1 MSSRRW
7 SELGEVG
14 FLSGMR
20 FLLWVYRIGGFVLFR
35 VILQPVLLYYFLTN
49 GSARSASIQYLQKVR
64 AHFGA
69 GNAPAPNLWSAYRH
83 FNAFA
88 NSSLD
93 RLAVWANSRIL
104 DKISFPNR
112 PLLLQQLASGR
123 GAVLLGAHIG
133 NMEICR
139 GLSTRN
145 AKLKLNILVHTH
157 NADMFNRLLQEVVG
171 ENAITLIEVSE
182 LSPATAIHLQDCVE
196 RGEFVAI
203 LADRVPVQGNQRIT
217 EASFL
222 GESAPFPDGPF
233 ILASLL
239 KCPVYTL
246 FCTRNGKGYDIHC
259 EEFAEE
265 IVLPRGGR
273 KEALAHYIDRYARAL
288 EDRVR
293 DNPLQWFNFY
303 PFWDQT

>member
-1 MSSRRW
+1 MSGNRW

-20 FLLWVYRIGGFVLFR
+20 FLLWVYRLGGFVLFR
-35 VILQPVLLYYFLTN
+35 IVLQPVLLYYFLSN
-49 GSARSASIQYLQKVR
+49 RVARRASLDYLAKLN
-64 AHFGA
+64 AHFPDRQMPAA
-69 GNAPAPNLWSAYRH
+69 GLWSAYRH

-93 RLAVWANSRIL
+93 RLAVWANGNILGRIDFASR
-104 DKISFPNR
+104 PV
-112 PLLLQQLASGR
+112 LLKQLATGK
-123 GAVLLGAHIG
+123 GAVLLGAHLG

-145 AKLKLNILVHTH
+145 PDLKLNILVHTG

-171 ENAITLIEVSE
+171 ETAITLIEVSE
-182 LSPATAIHLQDCVE
+182 LSPATAIHLRECVE

-203 LADRVPVQGNQRIT
+203 LADRVPVDGNQR
-217 EASFL
+217 SSRVPFL
-222 GESAPFPDGPF
+222 GEPAAFPEGPF

-246 FCTRNGKGYDIHC
+246 FCTRNGRRYGIHC
-259 EEFAEE
+259 EEFARQ
-265 IVLPRGGR
+265 ITLPRRER
-273 KEALAHYIDRYARAL
+273 KEALAHYVQRYARTL

-293 DNPLQWFNFY
+293 DYPLQWFNFY
-303 PFWDQT
+303 PFWDQL